1 LRWRADTKFQV
12 SGFEFQV
19 AIALTLCRSNL
30 KLETRNLKLLRMPF
44 GESPTVPI
52 TEQENPRTA
61 NLSTLSSLEIV
72 RAMNDEDGTVANA
85 VQAELPRISET
96 VDRVVDRL
104 RSGGHLFY
112 IGTGTSGRLG
122 VLDAAECPP
131 TFGVSAELVQAVIA
145 GGYEA
150 CYRAVEASED
160 DREAGPNDLKARNFS
175 ARDALV
181 GIAASGRT
189 PYTVGAVEFARRL
202 GAFTAAVTCVPD
214 SAITKAAEIPIV
226 AVVGPEVVAGST
238 RLKAGTAQK
247 MILNMI
253 STATLV
259 RLGYVTGNRMTNVHT
274 RNAKLR
280 ARAVRILMT
289 EAGIDEAMANEVLD
303 AAEGVLPVAIIMA
316 KTQSGQA
323 RAKAALDNADGV
335 IAQALKMISSE
346 SAIK

>member
-1 LRWRADTKFQV
+1 
-12 SGFEFQV
+12 
-19 AIALTLCRSNL
+19 
-30 KLETRNLKLLRMPF
+30 MPF
-44 GESPTVPI
+44 GESRTVPI

-72 RAMNDEDGTVANA
+72 RAMNDEDATVALA
-85 VQAELPRISET
+85 VQEALPQIAET
-96 VDRVVDRL
+96 VDRVADRL
-104 RSGGHLFY
+104 RNGGRLFY

-131 TFGVSAELVQAVIA
+131 TFGVSAELVQGVIA

-160 DREAGPNDLKARNFS
+160 DAEAGAKDLQTRTFNA
-175 ARDALV
+175 ADALI

-202 GAFTAAVTCVPD
+202 GAFTAAITCVPH
-214 SAITKAAEIPIV
+214 SPITQAAEIPIV

-259 RLGYVTGNRMTNVHT
+259 RLGYVTGNRMTNVQT
-274 RNAKLR
+274 RNVKLR
-280 ARAVRILMT
+280 ARAIRILMS
-289 EAGIDEAMANEVLD
+289 EAGVDEAMASEVLD
-303 AAEGVLPVAIIMA
+303 AAEGVLPVAIVMA
-316 KTQSGQA
+316 KTKSGQA
-323 RAKAALDNADGV
+323 RAKAALNAAQGV
-335 IAQALKMISSE
+335 ITRALEIISSE
-346 SAIK
+346 NAAK